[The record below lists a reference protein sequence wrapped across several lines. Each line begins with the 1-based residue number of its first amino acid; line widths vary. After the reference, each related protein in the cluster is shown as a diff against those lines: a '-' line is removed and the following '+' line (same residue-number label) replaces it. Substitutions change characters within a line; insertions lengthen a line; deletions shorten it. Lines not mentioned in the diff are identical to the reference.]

1 MKLDFAESVM
11 VNSCFELLTIDG
23 DTIKANWKSALLNQ
37 LEIKEAMENI
47 VNEDQIPTFVVWVEP
62 TCVA

>member
-1 MKLDFAESVM
+1 M

-37 LEIKEAMENI
+37 LEIKEVMENI

>member
-1 MKLDFAESVM
+1 VKLDFAESVM
-11 VNSCFELLTIDG
+11 ENSCFELLTIDG

-47 VNEDQIPTFVVWVEP
+47 VNEDQIPTFVVWADP
-62 TCVA
+62 TY